1 MVNKIRCEIELNLYW
16 EVNRFFNYLYI
27 WLVDEFR
34 IFRINIL
41 CYCIKII
48 VYRVCKNNCR
58 RFF

>member
-34 IFRINIL
+34 IFRINI

-58 RFF
+58 